1 MKVLSYEDLKLLK
14 GIDYSRIQLWRREK
28 QGSFP
33 RRIFLSPQRFG
44 WPEHEIDQWIAD
56 RIAERD
62 SKAAAAAGSSFQ
74 SPAQLSGQPPAFEK
88 GRV

>member
-1 MKVLSYEDLKLLK
+1 MVISSCAPIPRCEHEDEAMKVLSYEDLKLLK

-62 SKAAAAAGSSFQ
+62 SKAAAAA
-74 SPAQLSGQPPAFEK
+74 
-88 GRV
+88 